1 MAHKDEGRKRSLNR
15 LWRIG
20 YYGWILRRRGLRD
33 AVSPQGEAAQA
44 RDVPEGWKLAFLLC
58 FGLLFMLLAFLF
70 NSPAEIWRGS
80 LTLLTSPAN
89 LLTDYIQLANTGAA
103 FFNVG
108 LMALLSAGFIRLSG
122 AEVTGPLIAGFFT
135 VAGFSLFGKNLY
147 NTLPIVL
154 GVWLYARASRQPF
167 GRLAL
172 HCLLG
177 TALSPLVSEFTF
189 NLGLPVYL
197 GLPLGVLA
205 GALAGFV
212 LVPLSVH
219 FFRFHQGNSLYNIG
233 FTAGIIGMLFAAA
246 LRGFGVEINALLI
259 LSSGNNTAFGAILFG
274 IFAALLLL
282 GLLLERGKP
291 RGYGRLLSLPGT
303 LPTDFP
309 AISGM
314 GLTLMNMGIMGCLS
328 TAYVLLV
335 GGELSGPVMGGIFTV
350 VGFAAFG
357 KHPRNALPVM
367 AGVFL
372 ISLFGIHRMNA
383 PTALL
388 AALFGT
394 TLAPLA
400 GRYGVLA
407 GVLAGALHM
416 LLVGNVSFLHA
427 GMNLYNNGFS
437 GGFIAAALFPLLDA
451 LRGMRQAGKSPG
463 PPEQEG

>member
-1 MAHKDEGRKRSLNR
+1 MTRKDKDRKRSLNR
-15 LWRIG
+15 LRHIG
-20 YYGWILRRRGLRD
+20 YYGRISGNKGLRD
-33 AVSPQGEAAQA
+33 VALRRDGEAPYV
-44 RDVPEGWKLAFLLC
+44 RDVPEPWKQAFLLG
-58 FGLLFMLLAFLF
+58 FGFLF
-70 NSPAEIWRGS
+70 ILLSFLFDRPEDIWRGS
-80 LTLLTSPAN
+80 LTILTSPAN

-108 LMALLSAGFIRLSG
+108 LMALLSAWLIRRSR
-122 AEVTGPLIAGFFT
+122 AKVTGPLIAGFFT

-154 GVWLYARASRQPF
+154 GIYLYARAAGQPF
-167 GRLAL
+167 NRLTL

-189 NLGLPVYL
+189 NIGLPLYL
-197 GLPLGVLA
+197 GLPMGIFA

-219 FFRFHQGNSLYNIG
+219 FFRIHQGHSLYNIG
-233 FTAGIIGMLFAAA
+233 FTAGIVGMLFTAT
-246 LRGFGVEINALLI
+246 LRGFGIEINTVSI
-259 LSSGNNTAFGAILFG
+259 LSSGNNAAFAAILFG
-274 IFAALLLL
+274 IFSVLLFL
-282 GLLLERGKP
+282 GLLLARGDL

-309 AISGM
+309 VVSGM
-314 GLTLMNMGIMGCLS
+314 GHTLLNMALMGTLS

-335 GGELSGPVMGGIFTV
+335 GGELSGPVIGGIFTV

-367 AGVFL
+367 VGVFL
-372 ISLFGIHRMNA
+372 VNLFSVHRMNA
-383 PTALL
+383 PLALL
-388 AALFGT
+388 GALFGT

-416 LLVGNVSFLHA
+416 LLVGNVGFLHA

-451 LRGMRQAGKSPG
+451 LRGMRAARETQKT
-463 PPEQEG
+463 PE

>member
-1 MAHKDEGRKRSLNR
+1 MPRNDDNGKRSLNR
-15 LWRIG
+15 LRRIG
-20 YYGWILRRRGLRD
+20 YYGRVFGGGGLRGV
-33 AVSPQGEAAQA
+33 AVHRDGEAPPA
-44 RDVPEGWKLAFLLC
+44 RDVPERWKHAFLLC
-58 FGLLFMLLAFLF
+58 FGLLFLPLSFLF
-70 NSPAEIWRGS
+70 DSPGDVWRGS
-80 LTLLTSPAN
+80 LLILTSPAN
-89 LLTDYIQLANTGAA
+89 LLTDYIELANAGAA

-108 LMALLSAGFIRLSG
+108 LMALLSAGLIRRSR
-122 AEVTGPLIAGFFT
+122 APVTGPLIAGFFT

-154 GVWLYARASRQPF
+154 AIALYARAARQPF
-167 GRLAL
+167 AKLTL

-189 NLGLPVYL
+189 NLGLPLYL
-197 GLPLGVLA
+197 GLPLGALA

-219 FFRFHQGNSLYNIG
+219 FFRFHQGHSLYNIG
-233 FTAGIIGMLFAAA
+233 FTAGIVGMLFTAA
-246 LRGFGVEINALLI
+246 LRGFGIEIGTVSI
-259 LSSGNNTAFGAILFG
+259 LSSGNNAAFSFVLFG
-274 IFAALLLL
+274 IFAALLVP
-282 GLLLERGKP
+282 GLLLVRGDL

-309 AISGM
+309 AVAGM
-314 GLTLMNMGIMGCLS
+314 GHTLMNMALMGILS
-328 TAYVLLV
+328 TAYVLLL
-335 GGELSGPVMGGIFTV
+335 GGELSGPVIGGIFTV

-372 ISLFGIHRMNA
+372 VNLFNVHQMNT
-383 PTALL
+383 PLALL
-388 AALFGT
+388 GALFGT

-451 LRGMRQAGKSPG
+451 LRGMREAGKTPRA
-463 PPEQEG
+463 PE